1 MKPSSSIIQQS
12 LLLLSIAL
20 VFSLIPNQLFAQQ
33 KTPPRDTSFGIWT
46 TYLKEKKYRPYIKIA
61 EPDTTA
67 GIVIKKDIVFWNNKG
82 RELLL
87 DIYYPKN
94 TTTKH
99 PAVLMIFGGGWRSGD
114 KSHNTAMAIELAKRG
129 YVAVSAEYRLS
140 PEAQYPAAV
149 NDLQDAIRW
158 MRANAK
164 MYSIDSSKIA
174 TLGCSAGGQLA
185 SLLGALNSP
194 ANAKV
199 QAVVNIDGV
208 LAFHHP
214 ESAEGAVAAQWLNG
228 TYEENPENWEQ
239 ASALTHAN
247 ENTPPMLFINSSIP
261 RFHSGRDD
269 MIKKLSSFGIYTEV
283 HTFEDSP
290 HPFWFFNP
298 WFQPTI
304 EYTASFLQKVFK

>member
-1 MKPSSSIIQQS
+1 MKSKSPILQRT
-12 LLLLSIAL
+12 LLLS
-20 VFSLIPNQLFAQQ
+20 VFFLFFIPIHLFSQQ
-33 KTPPRDTSFGIWT
+33 ETPVRDTSFGIWT
-46 TYLKEKKYRPYIKIA
+46 TYLKEKKSRPFIKIA

-67 GIVIKKDIVFWNNKG
+67 AINIKKDIVFWNSDG

-94 TTTKH
+94 TTTNL

-114 KSHNTAMAIELAKRG
+114 KSHNTAMAIELAKKG
-129 YVAVSAEYRLS
+129 FVAVSAEYRLS

-149 NDLQDAIRW
+149 NDLQEAIRW
-158 MRANAK
+158 MRTNAQT
-164 MYSIDSSKIA
+164 YSIDPTKIA

-185 SLLGALNSP
+185 SLLGALN
-194 ANAKV
+194 AQEYYKV
-199 QAVVNIDGV
+199 QAAVNIDGL

-214 ESAEGAVAAQWLNG
+214 ESAEGVVAAQWLKG

-239 ASALTHAN
+239 ASALTHAS

-269 MIKKLSSFGIYTEV
+269 MIKELSSFGIYTEV
-283 HTFEDSP
+283 HTFDDSP
-290 HPFWFFNP
+290 HPFWFFDP

-304 EYTASFLQKVFK
+304 EYTVSFLQKVFK